1 MKLSVSYLNV
11 KRKDVA
17 DVISMLDLTPV
28 DFIHVDVMDG
38 KYVENKANLFSFVE
52 SIGKFTR
59 KRLDIHFMV
68 NKPLKVI
75 DDYASLNAYCMTFH
89 VDINDDLNK
98 VIDKTKSYGIKV
110 GLAINPD
117 TRIYTIL
124 PYINDIDL
132 VLVMSVVPGEG
143 GQAFIK
149 DVVKKIDELKALQR
163 KYKYVINVDGGINN
177 ETIKLVNSDMIVSGS
192 YITMSD
198 NFNENINKLKERI
211 LK

>member
-1 MKLSVSYLNV
+1 MLISVSFLKNKDGNYETIKKLNNTSC
-11 KRKDVA
+11 DY
-17 DVISMLDLTPV
+17 
-28 DFIHVDVMDG
+28 IHIDIMDG
-38 KYVENKANLFSFVE
+38 KFTKNKNFEYKEIEELF
-52 SIGKFTR
+52 KDNK
-59 KRLDIHFMV
+59 KRLDVHLMV
-68 NKPLKVI
+68 EDAYSYIEDYIKLKPDFI
-75 DDYASLNAYCMTFH
+75 TFH
-89 VDINDDLNK
+89 IESKSDINKCIKLVKDNN
-98 VIDKTKSYGIKV
+98 IKV

-149 DVVKKIDELKALQR
+149 DVVKKINELKALQR

-198 NFNENINKLKERI
+198 NFNENINKLKEQI
-211 LK
+211 

>member
-1 MKLSVSYLNV
+1 MLISVSFLKNKDGNIETINKLNNTSC
-11 KRKDVA
+11 DY
-17 DVISMLDLTPV
+17 
-28 DFIHVDVMDG
+28 IHIDIMDG
-38 KYVENKANLFSFVE
+38 KFTKNKNFEYGEIEELF
-52 SIGKFTR
+52 KNNK
-59 KRLDIHFMV
+59 KRLDVHLMV
-68 NKPLKVI
+68 EDAYSYIEDYIKLKPDFI
-75 DDYASLNAYCMTFH
+75 TFH
-89 VDINDDLNK
+89 IESKSDINKCIKLVKDNN
-98 VIDKTKSYGIKV
+98 IKV

-117 TRIYTIL
+117 TRIYSIL

-149 DVVKKIDELKALQR
+149 DVVKKINELKALQR

-198 NFNENINKLKERI
+198 NFNENINKLKEQI
-211 LK
+211 

>member
-1 MKLSVSYLNV
+1 MLISVSFLKNKDGNIETINKLNNTSC
-11 KRKDVA
+11 DY
-17 DVISMLDLTPV
+17 
-28 DFIHVDVMDG
+28 IHIDIMDG
-38 KYVENKANLFSFVE
+38 KFTKNKNFEYNDIEELF
-52 SIGKFTR
+52 KDNK
-59 KRLDIHFMV
+59 KRLDVHLMV
-68 NKPLKVI
+68 EDAYSYIEDYIKLKPDFI
-75 DDYASLNAYCMTFH
+75 TFH
-89 VDINDDLNK
+89 IESKSDINKCIKLVKNNN
-98 VIDKTKSYGIKV
+98 IKV

-117 TRIYTIL
+117 TRIYNIL

-149 DVVKKIDELKALQR
+149 DVVKKINELKALQR

-198 NFNENINKLKERI
+198 NFNENINKLKEQI
-211 LK
+211 

>member
-1 MKLSVSYLNV
+1 MLISVSFLKNKDGNIETINKLNNTSC
-11 KRKDVA
+11 DY
-17 DVISMLDLTPV
+17 
-28 DFIHVDVMDG
+28 IHIDIMDG
-38 KYVENKANLFSFVE
+38 KFTKNKNFEYSEIEELF
-52 SIGKFTR
+52 KNNK
-59 KRLDIHFMV
+59 KRLDVHLMV
-68 NKPLKVI
+68 EDAYSYIEDYIKLKPDFI
-75 DDYASLNAYCMTFH
+75 TFH
-89 VDINDDLNK
+89 IESKSDINKCIKLVKDNN
-98 VIDKTKSYGIKV
+98 IKV

-117 TRIYTIL
+117 TRIYSIL

-149 DVVKKIDELKALQR
+149 DVVKKINELKALQR

-198 NFNENINKLKERI
+198 NFNENINKLKEQI
-211 LK
+211 

>member
-1 MKLSVSYLNV
+1 MLISVSFLKNKDGNIETINKLNNTSC
-11 KRKDVA
+11 DY
-17 DVISMLDLTPV
+17 
-28 DFIHVDVMDG
+28 IHIDIMDG
-38 KYVENKANLFSFVE
+38 KFTKNKNFEYGEIEELF
-52 SIGKFTR
+52 KDNK
-59 KRLDIHFMV
+59 KRLDVHLMV
-68 NKPLKVI
+68 EDAYSYIEDYIKLKPDFI
-75 DDYASLNAYCMTFH
+75 TFH
-89 VDINDDLNK
+89 IESKSDINKCIKLVKDNN
-98 VIDKTKSYGIKV
+98 IKV

-117 TRIYTIL
+117 TRIYSIL

-149 DVVKKIDELKALQR
+149 DVVKKINELKALQR

-198 NFNENINKLKERI
+198 NFNENINKLKEQI
-211 LK
+211 

>member
-1 MKLSVSYLNV
+1 MLISVSFLKNKDGNYETINKLNNTSC
-11 KRKDVA
+11 DY
-17 DVISMLDLTPV
+17 
-28 DFIHVDVMDG
+28 IHIDIMDG
-38 KYVENKANLFSFVE
+38 KFTKNKNFEYKEIEELF
-52 SIGKFTR
+52 KDNK
-59 KRLDIHFMV
+59 KRLDVHLMV
-68 NKPLKVI
+68 EDAYSYIEDYIKLKPDFI
-75 DDYASLNAYCMTFH
+75 TFH
-89 VDINDDLNK
+89 IESKSDINKCIKLVKDNN
-98 VIDKTKSYGIKV
+98 IKV

-149 DVVKKIDELKALQR
+149 DVVKKINELKALQR

-198 NFNENINKLKERI
+198 NFNENINKLKEQI
-211 LK
+211 

>member
-1 MKLSVSYLNV
+1 MQISVSFLKNKIGNQETINELNNTSC
-11 KRKDVA
+11 DY
-17 DVISMLDLTPV
+17 
-28 DFIHVDVMDG
+28 IHVDIMDG
-38 KYVENKANLFSFVE
+38 IFTKNKNFEYSEIKQLF
-52 SIGKFTR
+52 KDNKR
-59 KRLDIHFMV
+59 RLDVHLMV
-68 NKPLKVI
+68 EDAYSYIEDYIKLKPEYI
-75 DDYASLNAYCMTFH
+75 TFH
-89 VDINDDLNK
+89 IESKSDIKKCIKLVKDNN
-98 VIDKTKSYGIKV
+98 IKV

-117 TRIYTIL
+117 TRVYNIL

-149 DVVKKIDELKALQR
+149 DVVKKINELKALQR

-198 NFNENINKLKERI
+198 NFNENINKLKEQI
-211 LK
+211 